1 MCASGNHLEH
11 LISRQPFCVTAY
23 HKVPAGPDGM
33 YVGPAWDVRYIWSTQ
48 SVNSGIP
55 ATQTHMLLLVV
66 DYYMLHAVRYIW
78 SMHAVTY
85 QQPTLSR
92 NLVTELSCWSTA
104 EKVTISLILIWK
116 TPMILS
122 LSVGRFYTSAIYNFI
137 KTYCLQD
144 LNHTYNHFVAW

>member
-11 LISRQPFCVTAY
+11 LISRQPFCVTAND
-23 HKVPAGPDGM
+23 KVPAGPDGM
-33 YVGPAWDVRYIWSTQ
+33 YVGPAWDVRFIWSTQ

-55 ATQTHMLLLVV
+55 ATQTHML
-66 DYYMLHAVRYIW
+66 HTVRYIW
-78 SMHAVTY
+78 SMHAVTH

-122 LSVGRFYTSAIYNFI
+122 LSVGGFYTLAIYNYI
-137 KTYCLQD
+137 KTYCLID
-144 LNHTYNHFVAW
+144 LNPTYHHFVAW

>member
-11 LISRQPFCVTAY
+11 LISRQPFCVSAND
-23 HKVPAGPDGM
+23 KVPAGPDGM
-33 YVGPAWDVRYIWSTQ
+33 YVGPPWDVRYIWSTQ

-55 ATQTHMLLLVV
+55 ATQTHML
-66 DYYMLHAVRYIW
+66 HTVRYIW

-122 LSVGRFYTSAIYNFI
+122 LSVGRSYTPAIYNYI
-137 KTYCLQD
+137 KTYCLVN
-144 LNHTYNHFVAW
+144 LNHTYHHFVAW